1 VAREL
6 RIKNSDGVVIT
17 AVEEES
23 PAEAAGLSA
32 SMVIVKVG
40 DTTIKSV
47 EDFEAATKN
56 IEPGDGVLMLVRTAE
71 GSRFVVVK

>member
-1 VAREL
+1 
-6 RIKNSDGVVIT
+6 
-17 AVEEES
+17 
-23 PAEAAGLSA
+23 
-32 SMVIVKVG
+32 VIVKVG

-47 EDFEAATKN
+47 EDFEAATRN